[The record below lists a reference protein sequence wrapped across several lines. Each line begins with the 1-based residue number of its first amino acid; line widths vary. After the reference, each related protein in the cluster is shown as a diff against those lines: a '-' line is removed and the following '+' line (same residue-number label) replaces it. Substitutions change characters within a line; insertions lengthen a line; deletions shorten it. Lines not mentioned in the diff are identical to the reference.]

1 MRFSVAIYQVLL
13 KVIYTMYI
21 NILDIIP
28 KFYLELIT
36 LVSSRYRLRPFFKIQ
51 LPVIKAINIYWQRTK
66 WRQNAIFANTACK
79 DIRTTKERW
88 QQSLPSPAMVNVVVI
103 IVAVVIGFFLFK
115 ESQYVYICAFLSKI
129 EHLKCRFYEIFHT
142 FNNMQKG
149 NMYLQE

>member
-1 MRFSVAIYQVLL
+1 MRFSIAIYQVLL

-88 QQSLPSPAMVNVVVI
+88 QQSLPSPAMVYVVVI
-103 IVAVVIGFFLFK
+103 IVVVVIGFFFVLGKSVCLYLRLLKQNRTFK
-115 ESQYVYICAFLSKI
+115 
-129 EHLKCRFYEIFHT
+129 
-142 FNNMQKG
+142 MQILW
-149 NMYLQE
+149 NFPHIQ

>member
-1 MRFSVAIYQVLL
+1 MSGIVKSHIYNVYKHFRYNTQVLFRANYLSQL
-13 KVIYTMYI
+13 KIS
-21 NILDIIP
+21 
-28 KFYLELIT
+28 IT
-36 LVSSRYRLRPFFKIQ
+36 PFFKIQ